1 MKKRFGPLA
10 ETNGLFDLIS
20 AMRQLAEPSYFLCV
34 LAANDPMRKSAR
46 DVVSIWRPFDAYF
59 AAGV

>member
-10 ETNGLFDLIS
+10 EINGLFDLIS

-34 LAANDPMRKSAR
+34 LAANDPYRNTSTQLKT
-46 DVVSIWRPFDAYF
+46 PELLP
-59 AAGV
+59 